1 MYVMRES
8 MNRSVTCDS
17 GHGVVVDVDGGQRR
31 VINDESA
38 RCVEILCFVIVVS
51 LIFIFIL

>member
-1 MYVMRES
+1 
-8 MNRSVTCDS
+8 MNRNVTCDG
-17 GHGVVVDVDGGQRR
+17 GHGVVVDVDGGQGR